1 MAFGD
6 DEITLG
12 NGIRGERLIVRT
24 ANPTTFYQAITEPE
38 QMEAAEIA
46 GCLFTPRA
54 SVPWPVVIVVPG
66 SLGVAPSHV
75 AKAEFLTNAG
85 IAACVIDPFGGRE
98 VTSTVADQTQYSF
111 AASAWDVIATAR
123 LLAPRPEI
131 DPRRIG
137 AQGHSRGG
145 SAVLSAACMTRLVDT
160 GGIAFAGIYAAYP
173 WCGQQFENPV
183 VGDTVVRAVIGDRD
197 EWCLPQQVQGY
208 VQAIRLCGG
217 EASVRIFADTHHSF
231 DRDTPVEVIEDAV
244 VAPGAPTIYL
254 RDDGAPVHPV
264 TGQADPSLSERELMI
279 YGLKAGYGRRG
290 ARIGTEGDQ
299 ARLLHEDMMTFWHR
313 AMSVNGNRWTRT
325 KQYLP

>member
-123 LLAPRPEI
+123 LLAAR
-131 DPRRIG
+131 
-137 AQGHSRGG
+137 
-145 SAVLSAACMTRLVDT
+145 
-160 GGIAFAGIYAAYP
+160 AGD
-173 WCGQQFENPV
+173 G
-183 VGDTVVRAVIGDRD
+183 RD
-197 EWCLPQQVQGY
+197 ANRCPGPQ
-208 VQAIRLCGG
+208 
-217 EASVRIFADTHHSF
+217 
-231 DRDTPVEVIEDAV
+231 
-244 VAPGAPTIYL
+244 
-254 RDDGAPVHPV
+254 
-264 TGQADPSLSERELMI
+264 
-279 YGLKAGYGRRG
+279 
-290 ARIGTEGDQ
+290 
-299 ARLLHEDMMTFWHR
+299 
-313 AMSVNGNRWTRT
+313 
-325 KQYLP
+325 